1 MSNHGRTVQYPTS
14 LPIFPARW
22 WDYKHGPLLWGSFGY
37 YRMCTPGRFVDQ
49 QMVAYHWKWLQGLY
63 SSDNPVFGS
72 NRLTFKKLHDCSHE
86 LEGLP
91 VTIDNEDINLTN
103 IMAGIVDWE
112 GFAYTLLLWAS
123 HSISSISSL
132 YAGLQAPIPL
142 GKILSR
148 LRVGFGIYCF
158 EISGHITKIPEV
170 HRTLEV
176 AFQIGYVRLAT
187 TGGRM
192 ANSVLYDHIVDYA
205 AYKIP
210 RVVSE

>member
-1 MSNHGRTVQYPTS
+1 M
-14 LPIFPARW
+14 
-22 WDYKHGPLLWGSFGY
+22 
-37 YRMCTPGRFVDQ
+37 
-49 QMVAYHWKWLQGLY
+49 
-63 SSDNPVFGS
+63 
-72 NRLTFKKLHDCSHE
+72 
-86 LEGLP
+86 
-91 VTIDNEDINLTN
+91 
-103 IMAGIVDWE
+103 
-112 GFAYTLLLWAS
+112 
-123 HSISSISSL
+123 
-132 YAGLQAPIPL
+132 
-142 GKILSR
+142 
-148 LRVGFGIYCF
+148 GFGIYCF